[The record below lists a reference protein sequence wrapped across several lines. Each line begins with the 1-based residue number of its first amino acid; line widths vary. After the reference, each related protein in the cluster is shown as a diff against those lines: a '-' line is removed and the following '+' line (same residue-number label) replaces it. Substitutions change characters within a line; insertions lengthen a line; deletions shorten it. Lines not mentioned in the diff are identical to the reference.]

1 MTGRHL
7 ILCLVLI
14 LGLAV
19 KGSAATVPVIIQLSP
34 NASLGNVLSIIGG
47 TLVDSI
53 PEARLYLINVPQL
66 PVVTPVLNLL
76 GLQWIETNKGLALP
90 GSAQLGV
97 LRTATA
103 TTADFYKNQPAMQ
116 LTRSQQALAYATG
129 RGIVVADINSLVD
142 YSHPALRGHLTG
154 GYDFITSKPSNETA
168 LNQSSSEFLDQSSS
182 EFLDQSS
189 SEFLDQSSS
198 EFLDGVPL
206 LGSNPAYS
214 HGTLCAG
221 IIAVT
226 APGAMIMPLRAF
238 DSNGSSDIFML
249 TKAIRYAVN
258 NGAQVVNM
266 SFGTLTDSPSLR
278 NAIDYAKSKNVI
290 LVASAG
296 NNNTSVV
303 QYPAAYAGVMSV
315 SATNV
320 FDVKGS
326 FSNYGSFVAVDA
338 PGVNIISAYPGGLYS
353 VVSGTSFSAPMV
365 AGTAAL
371 VRSMKTSGIQTAVT
385 GGVVNID
392 ARNPNYV
399 GKLGSGRIDA
409 LKAVRP

>member
-19 KGSAATVPVIIQLSP
+19 QGSAATVPVIIQLSP